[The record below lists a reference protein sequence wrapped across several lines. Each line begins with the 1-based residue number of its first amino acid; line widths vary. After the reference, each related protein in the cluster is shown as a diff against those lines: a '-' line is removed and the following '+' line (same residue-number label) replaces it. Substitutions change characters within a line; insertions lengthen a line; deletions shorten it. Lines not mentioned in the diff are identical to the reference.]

1 MGTDHARFV
10 RDIQSGQDFGGM
22 AQWTPGMSMV
32 DEMFNDRLRAK
43 LIGDTVRWAGFDKSG
58 GMIDN
63 TGGFSVTINLN
74 TKQVGDTV
82 DAEYVEL

>member
-1 MGTDHARFV
+1 
-10 RDIQSGQDFGGM
+10 
-22 AQWTPGMSMV
+22 
-32 DEMFNDRLRAK
+32 
-43 LIGDTVRWAGFDKSG
+43 
-58 GMIDN
+58 MIDN

>member
-1 MGTDHARFV
+1 MRAAAAA
-10 RDIQSGQDFGGM
+10 IQSRRPSGGPPNRTWCRFS
-22 AQWTPGMSMV
+22 ALSSG
-32 DEMFNDRLRAK
+32 
-43 LIGDTVRWAGFDKSG
+43 LIRYTVRWAGFDKSG

-74 TKQVGDTV
+74 TKQLGDTV